1 MKQFDD
7 FFSNI
12 IHLPTKFLTQLEHF
26 VGDLNIS
33 RQSLDSLESWI
44 NIVLPIAWSGP
55 MEKKIHIVF
64 AVVNA
69 HTHKK
74 EKKYIEKKKRKE
86 RKKQL
91 QQFTSQASRLAQ

>member
-1 MKQFDD
+1 
-7 FFSNI
+7 
-12 IHLPTKFLTQLEHF
+12 
-26 VGDLNIS
+26 
-33 RQSLDSLESWI
+33 
-44 NIVLPIAWSGP
+44 

-86 RKKQL
+86 ETVTTIYKSSEPTRPVE
-91 QQFTSQASRLAQ
+91 FE

>member
-1 MKQFDD
+1 
-7 FFSNI
+7 
-12 IHLPTKFLTQLEHF
+12 
-26 VGDLNIS
+26 
-33 RQSLDSLESWI
+33 
-44 NIVLPIAWSGP
+44 

-91 QQFTSQASRLAQ
+91 QQFTSQASRLAQKN